1 MRCGQFFDIGDIK
14 YWHVSS
20 YAGAYVPKMLPV
32 FEAPDGVL
40 LRGIRLLWIFT
51 FELLS
56 KESAELNVVLT
67 R

>member
-1 MRCGQFFDIGDIK
+1 
-14 YWHVSS
+14 
-20 YAGAYVPKMLPV
+20 MLPV